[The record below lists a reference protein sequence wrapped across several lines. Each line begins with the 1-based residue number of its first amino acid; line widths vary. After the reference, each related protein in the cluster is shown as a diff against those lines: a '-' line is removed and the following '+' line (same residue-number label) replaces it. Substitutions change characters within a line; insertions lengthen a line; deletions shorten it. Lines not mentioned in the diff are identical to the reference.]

1 MRHLVLISLLLPQSI
16 IHSATKSTGL
26 SMMWVALHVGGAA
39 LTVLLAV
46 ACKQAPSSA
55 DHATGLDTGLIA
67 HWSFES
73 LSKPGAD
80 VSGNGHDG
88 RAEGR
93 MSIVPGKVGNALDL
107 SGANNFIRISATPD
121 VFRFGPDDAWSI
133 AGWLKMSEL
142 GGGWQGVVTK
152 SRDRDHW
159 LGMWISSNGDWHS
172 GGGAGINIG
181 TVLPNRWYHWVLVQ
195 EPQKNAESK
204 IRLYV
209 DGKLHQTADGY
220 RQRCGAGDLLL
231 GKAKTPDGEEVFNG
245 LIDDVRIYNRALTES
260 EVLKLASGG

>member
-1 MRHLVLISLLLPQSI
+1 MRHLVPIFPQLPQSN
-16 IHSATKSTGL
+16 IHSASQSTGL
-26 SMMWVALHVGGAA
+26 PIKRVAWHLGGAA
-39 LTVLLAV
+39 LMALLAA
-46 ACKQAPSSA
+46 ACKQTPPSA

-73 LSKPGAD
+73 LSKPAAD

-107 SGANNFIRISATPD
+107 SGGNNFIRITATPD
-121 VFRFGPDDAWSI
+121 VFRFGPDDAWSM
-133 AGWLKMSEL
+133 AGWLKMTEL

-152 SRDRDHW
+152 SRDQDHW
-159 LGMWISSNGDWHS
+159 LGIWISSDGDWHS

-181 TVLPNRWYHWVLVQ
+181 TVSPNQWYHWVLVQ

-209 DGKLHQTADGY
+209 NGKLHQTADGY
-220 RQRCGAGDLLL
+220 RQRCGTGDLLL
-231 GKAKTPDGEEVFNG
+231 GKAKTPDGEEIFNG
-245 LIDDVRIYNRALTES
+245 LIDEIRIYNRVLTES
-260 EVLKLASGG
+260 EILKLAGGD